1 MEYIKEHL
9 YITEQNGIY
18 FLNSDIGYKFYDN
31 TVEEYERIY
40 WSKRSL
46 GFDKSVTTN
55 FDVID
60 EATADEMSTRMQ
72 EYYASQT
79 HGGMTI

>member
-9 YITEQNGIY
+9 YITLQDGVY
-18 FLNSDIGYKFYDN
+18 FLNADSGYKFYDN
-31 TVEEYERIY
+31 TVQVNERTY

-46 GFDKSVTTN
+46 GFDKSLAYN

-60 EATADEMSTRMQ
+60 EETAEEMANGWQ
-72 EYYASQT
+72 DDIVE
-79 HGGMTI
+79 

>member
-9 YITEQNGIY
+9 YITPQDGIY
-18 FLNSDIGYKFYDN
+18 FLNADSGYKFYDN
-31 TVEEYERIY
+31 TVEETERTY

-46 GFDKSVTTN
+46 GFDKSLAYN

-60 EATADEMSTRMQ
+60 EETAEEMANILRA
-72 EYYASQT
+72 E
-79 HGGMTI
+79 

>member
-9 YITEQNGIY
+9 YITLQDGVY
-18 FLNSDIGYKFYDN
+18 FLNADSGYKFYDN
-31 TVEEYERIY
+31 TVQVNERTY

-46 GFDKSVTTN
+46 GFDKSLAYN

-60 EATADEMSTRMQ
+60 GETAEEMANGWQ
-72 EYYASQT
+72 DDIVE
-79 HGGMTI
+79 

>member
-9 YITEQNGIY
+9 YITLQDGVY
-18 FLNSDIGYKFYDN
+18 FLNADVGYKFYDN
-31 TVEEYERIY
+31 TVEENERTY

-46 GFDKSVTTN
+46 GFDKTLAYN

-60 EATADEMSTRMQ
+60 EITAESMVNSLQ
-72 EYYASQT
+72 EYYANQAKE
-79 HGGMTI
+79 

>member
-9 YITEQNGIY
+9 YITLQDGIY
-18 FLNSDIGYKFYDN
+18 FLNADSGYKFYDN
-31 TVEEYERIY
+31 TVAETERTY

-46 GFDKSVTTN
+46 GFDKSLAYN

-60 EATADEMSTRMQ
+60 EETVARMEEIQ
-72 EYYASQT
+72 LMQN
-79 HGGMTI
+79 M

>member
-9 YITEQNGIY
+9 YITLQDGIY
-18 FLNSDIGYKFYDN
+18 FLNADSGYKFYDN
-31 TVEEYERIY
+31 TEEEIDRNY

-46 GFDKSVTTN
+46 GFNKTLAFT

-60 EATADEMSTRMQ
+60 EETADAMVNSL
-72 EYYASQT
+72 
-79 HGGMTI
+79 

>member
-9 YITEQNGIY
+9 YITLQDGLY
-18 FLNSDIGYKFYDN
+18 FLNADSGYKFYDN
-31 TVEEYERIY
+31 TVEETDRTY

-46 GFDKSVTTN
+46 GFDKSLAYN

-60 EATADEMSTRMQ
+60 EETAEIMANSLQDDIRE
-72 EYYASQT
+72 
-79 HGGMTI
+79 

>member
-9 YITEQNGIY
+9 YVTLQDGVY
-18 FLNSDIGYKFYDN
+18 FLNADSGYKFYDN
-31 TVEEYERIY
+31 TVEETDRTY

-46 GFDKSVTTN
+46 GFDKSLAYN

-60 EATADEMSTRMQ
+60 EETAEIMANSLQDDIRE
-72 EYYASQT
+72 
-79 HGGMTI
+79 